1 MNIIQTEELAV
12 GYGDKKVVENINI
25 EALKGQFICLLG
37 PNGSGKST
45 ILRSICG
52 FLAPVSGKIFLK
64 EQDVTQL
71 KTNTLAETMA
81 VVLTDRLSPGL
92 MTGFEIAAMGR
103 YPHTGFFGK
112 LSEIDIEKTWEALH
126 LVNAQDIAHR
136 FFNELSDGQKQ
147 KLLLARALVQEP
159 EVIVL
164 DEPTTHLD
172 VRHRMEVMNIL
183 NTLTK
188 EKGITVI
195 LSLHEIDLALKS
207 CDIAILIKDNKILD
221 YGPPEDVIQEDTI
234 TNLFDIRSA
243 HYSEFLGTVELTND
257 FPPSTF
263 VVAGGGTGTRIFRA
277 LTKKGYGVATG
288 ILHENDVDYYIAKT
302 IGTPLVSEMPFN
314 EIREHTMKVAQK
326 QIEQSERVI
335 DSAFPIGSLNKQ
347 NIDLISHAV
356 SIGKPVYSLRS
367 KEECEEIY
375 GKQAA
380 NIQTFEN
387 MNEMMQ
393 SFSSLE
399 TLTSPTVKATVGV

>member
-1 MNIIQTEELAV
+1 MSIIKTEELAV

-45 ILRSICG
+45 ILRSLCG
-52 FLAPVSGKIFLK
+52 FLAPVGGKIFLK
-64 EQDVTQL
+64 TRDISQI

-92 MTGFEIAAMGR
+92 MTGFDIAALGR

-112 LSEIDIEKTWEALH
+112 LSQEDIEKTWEALH

-159 EVIVL
+159 EVIIL

-207 CDIAILIKDNKILD
+207 CDIAILIKNNKILD
-221 YGPPEDVIQEDTI
+221 YGPPEDIIQEDTM

-243 HYSEFLGTVELTND
+243 HYNEFLGTVELTND

-302 IGTPLVSEMPFN
+302 IGTPLVSEMPFRD
-314 EIREHTMKVAQK
+314 IREHTVKVAQK
-326 QIEQSERVI
+326 QIEQLERVV
-335 DSAFPIGSLNKQ
+335 DTAFPIGSLNKQ
-347 NIDLISHAV
+347 NIDLILYAV

-367 KEECEEIY
+367 RQECEDVCGE
-375 GKQAA
+375 QAA
-380 NIQTFEN
+380 NVQTFEN
-387 MNEMMQ
+387 MNEMLQ
-393 SFSSLE
+393 SFSSPE
-399 TLTSPTVKATVGV
+399 ALTSPAVKATVGV